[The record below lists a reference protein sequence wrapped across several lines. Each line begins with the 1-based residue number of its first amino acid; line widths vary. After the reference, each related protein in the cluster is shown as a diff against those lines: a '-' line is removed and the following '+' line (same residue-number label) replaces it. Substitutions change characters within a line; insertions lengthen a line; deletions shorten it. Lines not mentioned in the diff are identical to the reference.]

1 MENEFKDLRLQQLAR
16 SLSLFEQAKQEP
28 RPPRGWL
35 QAVRQALGLSLNAVG
50 QKLKKPRQDI
60 LYFEK
65 AEAEDRITLKNLRLV
80 AEAMD
85 CELVY
90 AVVPKSGTIAEL
102 ADYLIRNHVYT
113 NAYAVERTMALEN
126 QAPGDIEKL
135 VESETKRR
143 RAK

>member
-1 MENEFKDLRLQQLAR
+1 MANEFRDLQLQQLAR

-28 RPPRGWL
+28 RPRRGWL
-35 QAVRQALGLSLNAVG
+35 QAVRQALGLSLEAVG
-50 QKLKKPRQDI
+50 QKLKRPRQDI

-80 AEAMD
+80 ARAMD

-90 AVVPKSGTIAEL
+90 AIVPKSGSIADL
-102 ADYLIRNHVYT
+102 ADSLVRNRVRKDVK
-113 NAYAVERTMALEN
+113 AVERTMALED
-126 QAPGDIEKL
+126 QAPGNVEHL
-135 VESETKRR
+135 VENEIKRR